1 MRSRTAYPCSRP
13 RETAL
18 RIRRSRVPGRI
29 PAWSFIDTLL
39 CRLGEIALALLS
51 CQGKVVGVIG
61 QLGSD
66 SNFIPPTRRL
76 IVPAPG
82 LGVLTPSP
90 GVRMP
95 SRGVGR
101 MKFESDPNYRLDGR
115 VPPDHRNSRV
125 CIQSLEGEESRWHRP
140 RNRSCS

>member
-66 SNFIPPTRRL
+66 SNFILPTRRLILPTRRLILPTRRL
-76 IVPAPG
+76 IVPAPV

-90 GVRMP
+90 D
-95 SRGVGR
+95 S
-101 MKFESDPNYRLDGR
+101 ES
-115 VPPDHRNSRV
+115 
-125 CIQSLEGEESRWHRP
+125 
-140 RNRSCS
+140 